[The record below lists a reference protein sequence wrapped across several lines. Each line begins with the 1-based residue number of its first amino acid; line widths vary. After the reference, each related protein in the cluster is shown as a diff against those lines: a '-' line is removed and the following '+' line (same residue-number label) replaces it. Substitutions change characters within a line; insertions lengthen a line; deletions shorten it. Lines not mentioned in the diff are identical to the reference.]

1 MIFDARMEKAAKN
14 LVSKSQVD
22 TSREKIAKL
31 QTFDLSYFIG
41 KNYFLDDGS
50 KNYLIFQPIWDIS
63 EYQLVKLR
71 QS

>member
-14 LVSKSQVD
+14 LSKSQVD
-22 TSREKIAKL
+22 TSREKITKL

-71 QS
+71 Q